1 MLSSLISTVFLFAV
15 CYLLLK
21 IYLEPLYKM
30 HLITSQHPKFM
41 SVFVPLMGEFKLY
54 RQSQIEYASHVH
66 WVYKLRQKN
75 QGMRVYVTNVM
86 NTTVVNLSCPK
97 LVKNFVNNQN
107 NFKKQDAFF
116 QQNKV
121 FVIYFIIYYHLYFLN
136 ILFYL
141 I

>member
-1 MLSSLISTVFLFAV
+1 LLSIIRLWNKYILRHKLIYIENWILIYNKMLASLISTVFLFAV

-107 NFKKQDAFF
+107 NFKK
-116 QQNKV
+116 
-121 FVIYFIIYYHLYFLN
+121 
-136 ILFYL
+136 
-141 I
+141 